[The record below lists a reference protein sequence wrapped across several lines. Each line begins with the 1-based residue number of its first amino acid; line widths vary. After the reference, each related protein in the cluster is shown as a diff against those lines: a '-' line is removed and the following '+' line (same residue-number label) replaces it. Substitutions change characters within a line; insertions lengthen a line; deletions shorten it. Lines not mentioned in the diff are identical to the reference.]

1 MVNLEKFV
9 VLSREQILSNVKTT
23 VSDIRN
29 LVTDVIKEQKISA
42 SPAYLKKERVREEL
56 QAVIASRVAS
66 GLVNDDE
73 DLQGL
78 IADMNLA
85 LNALKTIPFGVWQ
98 RIAKK

>member
-1 MVNLEKFV
+1 M
-9 VLSREQILSNVKTT
+9 KTT
-23 VSDIRN
+23 VSDIRI

-56 QAVIASRVAS
+56 QVVIASRVAS
-66 GLVNDDE
+66 GLINDDN

-98 RIAKK
+98 RLAKK